1 MTKKI
6 LLLAAL
12 AVGGW
17 GAEAQQLW
25 SSGFNV
31 VSGTPNGTQPGSG
44 NNIESSATLAGW
56 SVTGYDVAAV
66 VQVTNTDWA
75 LLIFGKGGPFDPDVA
90 TASTS
95 VAADANGTKYWVSL
109 DLGPGVFAYGP
120 RASKAT
126 DTLVV
131 NVLNPANTV
140 IASSTF
146 NPGAWAGTET
156 FHQVEFSYFGN
167 GSGDV
172 RLQLLG
178 GDPALGDYVGAI
190 NQVSIWG
197 SDPTPEPSTI
207 ALTGVGLA
215 ALVGIR
221 RKKHNPQ
228 FLLR

>member
-12 AVGGW
+12 IAGAL

-31 VSGTPNGTQPGSG
+31 LSGTPNGTQVGSG
-44 NNIESSATLAGW
+44 KPIESSANIAGW
-56 SVTGYDVAAV
+56 NVTGYDVAAV
-66 VQVTNTDWA
+66 VQASNTDWA
-75 LLIFGKGGPFDPDVA
+75 LLIYGKGGPFAPDVA
-90 TASTS
+90 TATTS

-109 DLGPGVFAYGP
+109 DIGPGVFAYGP
-120 RASKAT
+120 RASQAT

-131 NVLNPANTV
+131 NLLNPANTV

-146 NPGAWAGTET
+146 NPGAWTGTET
-156 FHQVEFSYFGN
+156 FHQVEFSYFGD

-207 ALTGVGLA
+207 ALAGIGLA
-215 ALVGIR
+215 GLIGCR
-221 RKKHNPQ
+221 RKKT
-228 FLLR
+228 